1 MQYQCGI
8 VSLVR
13 HGKST
18 EHRITGVIQSGKV
31 HLQKNFIGNRLNHH
45 CKCDIVLCNEPY
57 SRRSLQQGE
66 SRFTGSAKNF
76 GGEIQSR

>member
-1 MQYQCGI
+1 MQCQFGI
-8 VSLVR
+8 VLLVG

-45 CKCDIVLCNEPY
+45 CKCNIVLCNEPY
-57 SRRSLQQGE
+57 SGWSLQQGE
-66 SRFTGSAKNF
+66 GRLARNTEGLRGK
-76 GGEIQSR
+76 IQPR

>member
-45 CKCDIVLCNEPY
+45 RNYFNIP
-57 SRRSLQQGE
+57 
-66 SRFTGSAKNF
+66 FIIF
-76 GGEIQSR
+76 

>member
-1 MQYQCGI
+1 MQYQSGI

-18 EHRITGVIQSGKV
+18 ECRITGVIQSGKV

-57 SRRSLQQGE
+57 SGWPFQQGK
-66 SRFTGSAKNF
+66 SRFTRSTKNL